1 MTRSRT
7 IEIVAPS
14 GYPPDMT
21 AVERGVDRL
30 RAQGHS
36 VSGEEVAQR
45 RYLRFAGTDG
55 QRAGDLNRLADPA
68 HPLPDIVLALRGS
81 YGAVR
86 ILDLLDYAG
95 LARRLAGAPVAIC
108 GHSDFTAI
116 QLALFARAGLV
127 TFGGPMLTANFG
139 AEALST
145 FTTESFW
152 TALESSEYTVYE
164 PIAQPF
170 EAAVTGTLWGGNLSM
185 IAALVGTPYMP
196 HVDGGILFLEDV
208 NEHPYRVERMLYQLH
223 HAGIL
228 ARQRALVL
236 GDFIGGKLAPIDNG
250 YDFTAMVEHMRAVT
264 GLPIVTGL
272 RFGHGSDLV
281 TLPFGAHA
289 RLQAGGEGFSL
300 TVSGHP
306 TLARN
311 PAVVAPLAPR

>member
-1 MTRSRT
+1 MTRSHT

-14 GYPPDMT
+14 GYPPDMA
-21 AVERGVDRL
+21 AVERGVARL
-30 RAQGHS
+30 RAQGHR

-45 RYLRFAGTDG
+45 RYLRFGGTDA

-95 LARRLAGAPVAIC
+95 LAGRLAGVPIAIC

-127 TFGGPMLTANFG
+127 TFGAPMLTANFG
-139 AEALST
+139 AEAISA
-145 FTTESFW
+145 FTDECFW
-152 TALESSEYTVYE
+152 TALESSEFTVRE
-164 PIAQPF
+164 IVAQRV
-170 EAAVTGTLWGGNLSM
+170 EIDVSGTLWGGNLAM

-196 HVDGGILFLEDV
+196 HIDGGILFVEDV

-228 ARQRALVL
+228 ARQRALIF

-250 YDFTAMVEHMRAVT
+250 YDFSAMLEHIRTVT
-264 GLPIVTGL
+264 GVPIVTGL
-272 RFGHGSDLV
+272 RFGHGSELV
-281 TLPFGAHA
+281 TLPFGARA
-289 RLQAGGEGFSL
+289 RLQADGDGFSL
-300 TVSGHP
+300 TVRGHP
-306 TLARN
+306 TLA
-311 PAVVAPLAPR
+311 

>member
-1 MTRSRT
+1 MTRSYT

-14 GYPPDMT
+14 GYPPDMA
-21 AVERGVDRL
+21 AVERGVARL
-30 RAQGHS
+30 RAQGHR

-45 RYLRFAGTDG
+45 RYLRFGGTDA

-81 YGAVR
+81 YGAMR

-95 LARRLAGAPVAIC
+95 LAGRLAGVPIAIC

-127 TFGGPMLTANFG
+127 TFGAPMLTANFG
-139 AEALST
+139 AEAVSA
-145 FTTESFW
+145 FTDTCFW
-152 TALESSEYTVYE
+152 TALESSEFTVRE
-164 PIAQPF
+164 SVAQR
-170 EAAVTGTLWGGNLSM
+170 ADIDVSGTLWGGNLAM

-196 HVDGGILFLEDV
+196 HIDGGILFVEDV

-223 HAGIL
+223 HAGVL

-250 YDFTAMVEHMRAVT
+250 YDFCAMVEHMRTVT
-264 GLPIVTGL
+264 GVPIVTGL

-281 TLPFGAHA
+281 TLPFGARA
-289 RLQAGGEGFSL
+289 RLQADGDGFSL

-306 TLARN
+306 TLA
-311 PAVVAPLAPR
+311 

>member
-1 MTRSRT
+1 MTRSHT
-7 IEIVAPS
+7 IEIVSPS
-14 GYPPDMT
+14 GYPPDMA
-21 AVERGVDRL
+21 AVERGVARL
-30 RAQGHS
+30 RAQGHR

-45 RYLRFAGTDG
+45 RYLRFGGTDT

-95 LARRLAGAPVAIC
+95 LAGRLAGVPIAIC

-127 TFGGPMLTANFG
+127 TFGAPMLTANFG
-139 AEALST
+139 AEAISA
-145 FTTESFW
+145 FTDECFW
-152 TALESSEYTVYE
+152 TALESSEFTVRE
-164 PIAQPF
+164 IVAQRV
-170 EAAVTGTLWGGNLSM
+170 EIDVSGTLWGGNLAM

-196 HVDGGILFLEDV
+196 HIDGGILFVEDV

-228 ARQRALVL
+228 ARQRALIL

-250 YDFTAMVEHMRAVT
+250 YDFPAMLEHIRTVT
-264 GLPIVTGL
+264 GVPIVTGL
-272 RFGHGSDLV
+272 RFGHGSELV
-281 TLPFGAHA
+281 TLPFGARA
-289 RLQAGGEGFSL
+289 RLQADGDGFSL
-300 TVSGHP
+300 TVGGHP
-306 TLARN
+306 TLA
-311 PAVVAPLAPR
+311 

>member
-1 MTRSRT
+1 MTRSHT
-7 IEIVAPS
+7 IEIVSPS
-14 GYPPDMT
+14 GYPPDMA
-21 AVERGVDRL
+21 AVERGVARL
-30 RAQGHS
+30 RAQGHR

-45 RYLRFAGTDG
+45 RYLRFGGTDT

-95 LARRLAGAPVAIC
+95 LAGRLAGVPIAIC

-127 TFGGPMLTANFG
+127 TFGAPMLTANFG
-139 AEALST
+139 AEAISA
-145 FTTESFW
+145 FTDECFW
-152 TALESSEYTVYE
+152 TALESSEFTVRE
-164 PIAQPF
+164 IVAQRV
-170 EAAVTGTLWGGNLSM
+170 EIDVSGTLWGGNLAM

-196 HVDGGILFLEDV
+196 HIDGGILFVEDV

-228 ARQRALVL
+228 ARQRALIL

-250 YDFTAMVEHMRAVT
+250 YDFSAMLEHIRTVT
-264 GLPIVTGL
+264 GVPIVTGL
-272 RFGHGSDLV
+272 RFGHGSELV
-281 TLPFGAHA
+281 TLPFGARA
-289 RLQAGGEGFSL
+289 RLQADGDGFSL
-300 TVSGHP
+300 TVGGHP
-306 TLARN
+306 TLA
-311 PAVVAPLAPR
+311 